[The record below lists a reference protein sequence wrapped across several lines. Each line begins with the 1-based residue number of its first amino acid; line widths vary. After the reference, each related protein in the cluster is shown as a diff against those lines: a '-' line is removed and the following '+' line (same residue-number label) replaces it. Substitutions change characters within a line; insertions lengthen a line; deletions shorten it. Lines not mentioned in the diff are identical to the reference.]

1 MQVLYNVIQKLIRLS
16 KGEKKDTVMG
26 GWVGKVGR
34 GNVAKVVIKRSGR
47 MWTWTSTARR
57 SREMLT
63 ARQGGR
69 HERPR
74 YNPISAYSSPSKPLT
89 YIVPAAAQLLT

>member
-63 ARQGGR
+63 APGRQAR
-69 HERPR
+69 EAKVQS
-74 YNPISAYSSPSKPLT
+74 NLSLFLSI
-89 YIVPAAAQLLT
+89 